1 MHGGLLGDAEQVPAS
16 TPTPG
21 RAPPSAE
28 ELEAVVT
35 PLMAAG
41 VDAFHTSTRRYWL
54 PEVTAPN

>member
-1 MHGGLLGDAEQVPAS
+1 MPAS